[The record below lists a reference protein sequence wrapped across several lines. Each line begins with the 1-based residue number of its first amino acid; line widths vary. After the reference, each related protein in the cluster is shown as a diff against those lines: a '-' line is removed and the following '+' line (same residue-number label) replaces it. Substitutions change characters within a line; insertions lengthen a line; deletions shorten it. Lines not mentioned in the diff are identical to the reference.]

1 MAIGPFNTGRDVVLD
16 ITTSRGPLR
25 LPTTT
30 TDWEAKPK
38 YKTIESIALSGENLH
53 ANVPIGWTGT
63 IGLDRTDSLVGD
75 FFVQLEADYYAGV
88 TIGYATITE
97 TISESNGTV
106 TQYRYT
112 KAALRLEEGGKFV
125 GDDRVQV
132 KIGFEASRKIKLS

>member
-16 ITTSRGPLR
+16 VQTPTGALR

-38 YKTIESIALSGENLH
+38 YKTIESVALSGENNH

-63 IGLDRTDSLVGD
+63 IGLDRTDNIVGD
-75 FFVQLEADYYAGV
+75 FFVQLEANYYAGIN
-88 TIGYATITE
+88 IGYATITE
-97 TISESNGTV
+97 TISENNGAV

-112 KAALRLEEGGKFV
+112 KVALRLEEGGKFV

-132 KIGFEASRKIKLS
+132 KIGFEASRKIKLQ

>member
-16 ITTSRGPLR
+16 VQTPTGALR

-30 TDWEAKPK
+30 TAWEAKPK
-38 YKTIESIALSGENLH
+38 YKTIESVALSGENNH

-63 IGLDRTDSLVGD
+63 IGLDRTDNIVGD
-75 FFVQLEADYYAGV
+75 FFVQLEANYYAGIN
-88 TIGYATITE
+88 IGYATITE
-97 TISESNGTV
+97 TISENNGAV

-112 KAALRLEEGGKFV
+112 KVALRLEEGGKFV

-132 KIGFEASRKIKLS
+132 KIGFEASRKIKLQ

>member
-16 ITTSRGPLR
+16 VMTPTGPLR
-25 LPTTT
+25 LPTTV

-38 YKTIESIALSGENLH
+38 YKTIESIALSGENNH

-63 IGLDRTDSLVGD
+63 IGLDRTDNVVGD
-75 FFVQLEADYYAGV
+75 FFVQLEALYYSGV
-88 TIGYATITE
+88 NIGYATILE
-97 TISESNGTV
+97 TISESNGAT

-112 KAALRLEEGGKFV
+112 KVALRLEEGGKFV

-132 KIGFEASRKIKLS
+132 KIGFDASRKIKLQ

>member
-16 ITTSRGPLR
+16 LTTPKGPLR

-38 YKTIESIALSGENLH
+38 YKTIESIALSGENNH

-63 IGLDRTDSLVGD
+63 IGLDRTDNVVGD
-75 FFVQLEADYYAGV
+75 YFTQLEADYYAGIN
-88 TIGYATITE
+88 IGYATITE
-97 TISESNGTV
+97 TISESNGSV

-112 KAALRLEEGGKFV
+112 KVALRLEEAGKFV

-132 KIGFEASRKIKLS
+132 KIGFEASRRIKLS

>member
-1 MAIGPFNTGRDVVLD
+1 MSIGPFSTGRDVVLD
-16 ITTSRGPLR
+16 IVLPTGALR

-38 YKTIESIALSGENLH
+38 YKTIESIALSGENNH

-63 IGLDRTDSLVGD
+63 IGLDRTDNIVGD
-75 FFVQLEADYYAGV
+75 AFATLEANYYAGIN
-88 TIGYATITE
+88 IGYATITE
-97 TISESNGTV
+97 TISESSGAI

-112 KAALRLEEGGKFV
+112 KVALRLEEAGKWV

-132 KIGFEASRKIKLS
+132 RIGFEASRRIKLQ

>member
-16 ITTSRGPLR
+16 VQTPTGALR

-38 YKTIESIALSGENLH
+38 YKTIESVALNGENNH
-53 ANVPIGWTGT
+53 ANVPIGWTGS
-63 IGLDRTDSLVGD
+63 IGLDRTDNVVGD
-75 FFVQLEADYYAGV
+75 YFTQLEAIYYSGV
-88 TIGYATITE
+88 NIGYATITE
-97 TISESNGTV
+97 TITESNGSV

-112 KAALRLEEGGKFV
+112 KVALRLEEGGKFV

-132 KIGFEASRKIKLS
+132 RIGFEASRRIKLQ